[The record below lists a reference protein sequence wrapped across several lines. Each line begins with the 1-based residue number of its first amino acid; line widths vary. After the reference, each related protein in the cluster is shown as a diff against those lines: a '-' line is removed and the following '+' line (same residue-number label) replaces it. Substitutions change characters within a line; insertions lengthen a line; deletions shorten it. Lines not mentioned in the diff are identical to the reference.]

1 MKIVGLARAGRL
13 AAAVGLVMAAG
24 AGLAACGSDAEAD
37 KGAEETFVGAGK
49 VCGGLFGASLAKKV
63 EAVTADSEFFASGTS
78 GRDKVVEALTDG
90 YESGRSWATGAALCE
105 LSPKGGGA
113 GDGAKI
119 KFSMYAPQDVKDP
132 RADAG
137 TVFYTMGK
145 RSEARATGASLYLEC
160 VSPQLKGSEAQ
171 PLRIYGSFTVGESD
185 APDTPETRDANLEIL
200 HTGALSVVKEL
211 GCENNAGLP
220 ESPDLTPK

>member
-13 AAAVGLVMAAG
+13 AAVVGLVVAAG
-24 AGLAACGSDAEAD
+24 AGLAACGSDAEG
-37 KGAEETFVGAGK
+37 KSTEETFMRADK
-49 VCGGLFGASLAKKV
+49 VCGGLFDASLAKKV
-63 EAVTADSEFFASGTS
+63 EAVTADSEFFYRSDEGLKT
-78 GRDKVVEALTDG
+78 VVDALTDG
-90 YESGRSWATGAALCE
+90 YESGRSSATGAPLCE

-160 VSPQLKGSEAQ
+160 VSPQLKGSETA

-185 APDTPETRDANLEIL
+185 APDTTETRDANLEIL
-200 HTGALSVVKEL
+200 HTGALTVAKEL

-220 ESPDLTPK
+220 ETPDLTPK

>member
-1 MKIVGLARAGRL
+1 MKIVGLAGAGRL
-13 AAAVGLVMAAG
+13 AAVVGLVMAAG
-24 AGLAACGSDAEAD
+24 VGLAACGSDAEAD
-37 KGAEETFVGAGK
+37 KGAEETFVGADK
-49 VCGGLFGASLAKKV
+49 VCGGMFGASLAKKV
-63 EAVTADSEFFASGTS
+63 ETVTADSEFFYRSDEGLKT
-78 GRDKVVEALTDG
+78 VVEGLTDG
-90 YESGRSWATGAALCE
+90 YGSGRSWATGAALCE

-119 KFSMYAPQDVKDP
+119 KFSMYAPQDVKDL
-132 RADAG
+132 RVDAG

-145 RSEARATGASLYLEC
+145 RSEARATGASLYVEC
-160 VSPQLKGSEAQ
+160 VSPQLKGSETE

-220 ESPDLTPK
+220 EAPDLTAK

>member
-1 MKIVGLARAGRL
+1 MKSVGLARAGRL
-13 AAAVGLVMAAG
+13 AAVVGLVVAAG
-24 AGLAACGSDAEAD
+24 AGLAACGSDAEG
-37 KGAEETFVGAGK
+37 KGGDETFVGADK
-49 VCGGLFGASLAKKV
+49 VCGGLFDASLAKKV
-63 EAVTADSEFFASGTS
+63 EAVTTDSEFFASGTG

-90 YESGRSWATGAALCE
+90 YESGRSWATGADLCE

-113 GDGAKI
+113 GDGAAL
-119 KFSMYAPQDVKDP
+119 KFSMYAPQDVKDLRTAP
-132 RADAG
+132 G
-137 TVFYTMGK
+137 TVSYTMGK

-171 PLRIYGSFTVGESD
+171 PLRIYGGFTVGESD

-211 GCENNAGLP
+211 GCEDNAGLP
-220 ESPDLTPK
+220 ETPDLTPK